1 MSLKIVLV
9 DDHTLFREGLRCL
22 IEKQPD
28 IEVVGEAADGRKA
41 IHVTNELRPDLV
53 IMDVKMPVMNGIDAT
68 RQIIDKFSGVKVL
81 ALSMYSDTRFVL
93 EMLRAGASGYLL
105 KDSSF
110 EELNRAIRTVVSNN
124 IYLSP
129 GIACIVVET
138 LLSQQSSSDSLVFSL
153 LTDREREVLQLLSE
167 GNSTKQIA
175 LHLYVSVKT
184 VESHRQ
190 NIMNKLDIYSVAE
203 LTKYAIREGLTSL

>member
-1 MSLKIVLV
+1 MSLKMVLV

-41 IHVTNELRPDLV
+41 IHVTKELSPDLV
-53 IMDVKMPVMNGIDAT
+53 IMDVKMPVMNGIEAT
-68 RQIIDKFSGVKVL
+68 RQIVGKFSGVKVL

-105 KDSSF
+105 KDSAF

-153 LTDREREVLQLLSE
+153 LTVREREVLQLLSE

-184 VESHRQ
+184 VESHRK
-190 NIMNKLDIYSVAE
+190 NIMNKLDIHTVAE

>member
-1 MSLKIVLV
+1 MSLKVVLV
-9 DDHTLFREGLRCL
+9 DDHTIFREGLRCL

-28 IEVVGEAADGRKA
+28 LEVVGEAADGRKA
-41 IHVTNELRPDLV
+41 IHVADELRPDLV

-68 RQIIDKFSGVKVL
+68 RQIVDKFSGVKVL

-105 KDSSF
+105 KDSTF
-110 EELNRAIRTVVSNN
+110 EELNRAIRTVVSNK

-184 VESHRQ
+184 VESHRK
-190 NIMNKLDIYSVAE
+190 NIMNKLDIHTVAE

>member
-1 MSLKIVLV
+1 MSLKVVLV
-9 DDHTLFREGLRCL
+9 DDHTIFREGLRCL

-28 IEVVGEAADGRKA
+28 LEVVGEAADGRKA
-41 IHVTNELRPDLV
+41 IHVADELRPDLV
-53 IMDVKMPVMNGIDAT
+53 IMDVKMPVMNGIEAT
-68 RQIIDKFSGVKVL
+68 RQIVDEFSGVKVL

-105 KDSSF
+105 KDSTF
-110 EELNRAIRTVVSNN
+110 EELNRAIRTVVSNK

-184 VESHRQ
+184 VESHRK
-190 NIMNKLDIYSVAE
+190 NIMNKLDIHTVAE

>member
-1 MSLKIVLV
+1 MVLV
-9 DDHTLFREGLRCL
+9 DDHAIFREGLRCL

-41 IHVTNELRPDLV
+41 IHVAKELRPDLV
-53 IMDVKMPVMNGIDAT
+53 IMDVKMPVMNGIEAT
-68 RQIIDKFSGVKVL
+68 RQIVDKFSGVKVL

-105 KDSSF
+105 KDSTF
-110 EELNRAIRTVVSNN
+110 EELNRAIRTVVSNK

-184 VESHRQ
+184 VESHRK
-190 NIMNKLDIYSVAE
+190 NIMNKLDIHTVAE

>member
-1 MSLKIVLV
+1 MVLV
-9 DDHTLFREGLRCL
+9 DDHAIFREGLRCL

-41 IHVTNELRPDLV
+41 IHVAKELRPDLV
-53 IMDVKMPVMNGIDAT
+53 IMDVKMPVMNGIEAT
-68 RQIIDKFSGVKVL
+68 RQIVDKFSGVKVL

-105 KDSSF
+105 KDSTF
-110 EELNRAIRTVVSNN
+110 EELNRAIRNVVSNK

-184 VESHRQ
+184 VESHRK
-190 NIMNKLDIYSVAE
+190 NIMNKLDIHTVAE

>member
-1 MSLKIVLV
+1 MSLKMVLV
-9 DDHTLFREGLRCL
+9 DDHAIFREGLRCL

-41 IHVTNELRPDLV
+41 IHVAKELRPDLV
-53 IMDVKMPVMNGIDAT
+53 IMDVKMPVMNGIEAT
-68 RQIIDKFSGVKVL
+68 RQIVDKFSGVKVL

-105 KDSSF
+105 KDSTF
-110 EELNRAIRTVVSNN
+110 EELNRAIRTVVSNK

-184 VESHRQ
+184 VESHRK
-190 NIMNKLDIYSVAE
+190 NIMNKLDIHTVAE